1 MMFSKRQLLENE
13 CKQYFRENNFSYE
26 SYHSLAVKIGRA
38 EDELSEI
45 LDGLVTES
53 FLKAR
58 GEGNERI
65 FSLNMEVE
73 HQDNLPHNKMD
84 QDIKEKVSLLHELTN
99 REKEVLLFMMD
110 GLNNIDIAEEMKIS
124 KHTVKNHISNIFYK
138 LDIKDRLQ
146 LFKRIYENN

>member
-1 MMFSKRQLLENE
+1 MISKRQLLERE
-13 CKQYFRENNFSYE
+13 CKQYFRENYFSYE

-38 EDELSEI
+38 EDELSDI
-45 LDGLVTES
+45 IDSLVTDS

-58 GEGNERI
+58 GEGSERI

-73 HQDNLPHNKMD
+73 HEDDPSHNKMY
-84 QDIKEKVSLLHELTN
+84 QDIKEKVNLLHELTN
-99 REKEVLLFMMD
+99 REKEVLIFMMD
-110 GLNNIDIAEEMKIS
+110 GLSNIDIAEEMKIS